1 MLIAFTHIA
10 FSADYYVQDYN
21 VSTYLPLLSSSTFA
35 LNWFRSRA
43 FVRKQGNTDQTS
55 LYNKLISENCTVKT
69 CTSAEEAALLDQAKV
84 AKTNNQYGTAGSLGG
99 ASRLRSY
106 AGGRFSGA
114 QVEFRG
120 AEFRWNFTDEN
131 KPFDLLFIRDVRTG
145 VQLAFFYEEG
155 SVADTSEQLWD
166 EKRTSQGAGVRLVT
180 SSGFVYRFD
189 LATGQEGREVI
200 LFVDYPWG
208 TIGQ

>member
-1 MLIAFTHIA
+1 M
-10 FSADYYVQDYN
+10 
-21 VSTYLPLLSSSTFA
+21 
-35 LNWFRSRA
+35 
-43 FVRKQGNTDQTS
+43 RKQGNTDQTS

-69 CTSAEEAALLDQAKV
+69 CTSAEEDALLDQAKV

-145 VQLAFFYEEG
+145 VQLPFFYEEG

-189 LATGQEGREVI
+189 LATGQEEREVI

>member
-1 MLIAFTHIA
+1 MWIFPSCSTTRKKIEKGECIISYPKKI
-10 FSADYYVQDYN
+10 FCSYDN
-21 VSTYLPLLSSSTFA
+21 TKKKIMVS
-35 LNWFRSRA
+35 NG
-43 FVRKQGNTDQTS
+43 KS
-55 LYNKLISENCTVKT
+55 LVIKN
-69 CTSAEEAALLDQAKV
+69 Q
-84 AKTNNQYGTAGSLGG
+84 TNNQYGTAGSLGG

-120 AEFRWNFTDEN
+120 AEFRWNLTDEN

>member
-1 MLIAFTHIA
+1 M
-10 FSADYYVQDYN
+10 S
-21 VSTYLPLLSSSTFA
+21 
-35 LNWFRSRA
+35 
-43 FVRKQGNTDQTS
+43 
-55 LYNKLISENCTVKT
+55 
-69 CTSAEEAALLDQAKV
+69 
-84 AKTNNQYGTAGSLGG
+84 KTNNEYGTAGSLGG

-114 QVEFRG
+114 QVEFRA
-120 AEFRWNFTDEN
+120 AEFRWNLTDEN
-131 KPFDLLFIRDVRTG
+131 KPFDLYFIRDVRTG
-145 VQLAFFYEEG
+145 IQLAFFYEEG
-155 SVADTSEQLWD
+155 SVANKADQLWK

-189 LATGQEGREVI
+189 MASGQEGREVI